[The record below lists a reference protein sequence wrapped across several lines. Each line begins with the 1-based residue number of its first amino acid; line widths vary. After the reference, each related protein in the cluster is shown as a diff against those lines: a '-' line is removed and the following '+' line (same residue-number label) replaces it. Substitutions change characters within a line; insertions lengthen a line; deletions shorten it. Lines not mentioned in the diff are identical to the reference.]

1 MLHLVAIHKR
11 RHWLKELLFLRYII
25 PKNIKHNNNKN
36 VEKIHLRIESIG
48 GEDSRRLR
56 VGFSTFWDMWAEGV
70 GWEFNTPT
78 STKKSKAKHNGD
90 KQTQQETRTKKR
102 YKHPTKLG
110 FFADYG

>member
-1 MLHLVAIHKR
+1 M
-11 RHWLKELLFLRYII
+11 
-25 PKNIKHNNNKN
+25 KHNNNKN

-110 FFADYG
+110 FFADYGWDAGFTGESSTK